1 MRGQRTQGQGSGV
14 PAVSGQAARG
24 QRKWVYLFE
33 EGRADQRR
41 LLGGKGANLA
51 EMTNIGLP
59 VPPGFT
65 ISTEACI
72 AYYEAEGGAFPP
84 GLEEQVW
91 DRLAVIEKKTG
102 KRFGDPANPLLVSVR
117 SGAMISMPGMMDTIL
132 NLGLNDGT
140 VRGLA
145 ARSGDERFAY
155 DCYRRFIQMFGN
167 VVLGIKHQRFD
178 EIVLA
183 RRKKAGVEYDYQ
195 LTASDLQAVIAAY
208 VKLIEKE
215 TGSAFPQDPRRQ
227 LLMAIR
233 AVFASW
239 NNDRAIVYRN
249 QQKIPHDLGTAVNV
263 QTMVFG
269 NLGPTSATGVM
280 FTRNVATGEREIYG
294 EYLVNAQGEDV
305 VAGVRTPKPVSA
317 MKDEMPRTYEA
328 LLELCQTLEKHYL
341 DVQDIEFTVEDGRL
355 YVLQTRT
362 AKRTAAAAVKIAADM
377 VGEGLI
383 DKAEAVMRLP
393 AEQAEHLL
401 KPMIDWDRVKKEG
414 LRPVKVAAGLPAS
427 PGAALGR
434 VVFTSKDAVAAVGGE
449 ADPKKRPKIIL
460 VRPMTNPDDIRGI
473 LAAQGV
479 LTSQGGMTCHAA
491 IVARQWG
498 IPTVVGCQALD
509 IDEERKVIRVSPAA
523 GFKSAAGARA
533 GGESDLGG
541 EVVISPR
548 DTVTIDGSTGDVY
561 LGELPLMEPK
571 ITDEFATILGW
582 ADSLKR
588 LGVWANAD
596 NPREAARAREYGAT
610 GIGLCR
616 TEHMF
621 LVPERVPVVRRMIL
635 ARKEEDR
642 RKALDELLPMQEE
655 DFYGILKVM
664 EGYPVTIRLL
674 DPPLHEFLPHHEDLL
689 VEVAELRM
697 TAAGTTELASRAGR
711 RLVEAEKLLHRVGE
725 LKEFNPMMGH
735 RGVRLGVT
743 FPEVYEMQARAIFRA
758 AARLVKEGVDARPEV
773 MIPLVGIEGELAMM
787 REMVVRVAEETMKEF
802 GVKFNYHVG
811 TMIEVPRGALVADQI
826 AKHAE
831 FFSFGTNDLTQMTF
845 GFSRDDAEGKF
856 LGDYLSRKIL
866 KENPFAVLDRD
877 GVGRLMEIAVLRG
890 RSVREDLK
898 VGICGEHGG
907 DPSSIEFCHGA
918 GLNYVSCSP
927 FRVPTARLAAAQAKI
942 KEDRA
947 KSGHKADERG
957 ER

>member
-1 MRGQRTQGQGSGV
+1 M
-14 PAVSGQAARG
+14 AK
-24 QRKWVYLFE
+24 KWVYLFE
-33 EGRADQRR
+33 EGSADQRR

-72 AYYEAEGGAFPP
+72 AFYATPGGAMPP

-91 DRLAVIEKKTG
+91 DRLAVIEKRMG
-102 KRFGDPANPLLVSVR
+102 RRLGDPTSPLLVSVR
-117 SGAMISMPGMMDTIL
+117 SGAPISMPGMMDTIL
-132 NLGLNDGT
+132 NLGLNDQT
-140 VRGLA
+140 VEGLA
-145 ARSGDERFAY
+145 RLSGDSRFAY

-167 VVLGIKHQRFD
+167 VVLGIEHHAFD
-178 EIVLA
+178 KVMVA
-183 RRKKAGVEYDYQ
+183 RRAKAGVQYDYE
-195 LTASDLQAVIAAY
+195 LGPDDLKAVIAEY
-208 VKLIEKE
+208 RDIILRE
-215 TGSAFPQDPRRQ
+215 TKTEFPQDPRRQ
-227 LLMAIR
+227 LLAAIR

-239 NNDRAIVYRN
+239 NNDRAIVYRKVN
-249 QQKIPHDLGTAVNV
+249 KIPDDLGTAVNV

-280 FTRNVATGEREIYG
+280 FTRNVATGEREMYG

-305 VAGVRTPKPVSA
+305 VAGIRTPKPVSE
-317 MKDEMPRTYEA
+317 MKTEMPETHA
-328 LLELCQTLEKHYL
+328 QLVELCRTLEKHYL
-341 DVQDIEFTVEDGRL
+341 DVQDIEFTIEDKKL

-362 AKRTAAAAVKIAADM
+362 AKRTAAAAVRIAVDM
-377 VGEGLI
+377 VAEGLI

-401 KPMIDWDRVKKEG
+401 KPMIDWDEVKRRGDK
-414 LRPVKVAAGLPAS
+414 PVKVATGLPAS
-427 PGAALGR
+427 PGAATGR
-434 VVFTSKDAVAAVGGE
+434 VFFTSADAVAAAGPA
-449 ADPKKRPKIIL
+449 ADPTKRNKVIL

-498 IPTVVGCQALD
+498 IPTVVGCQALQ
-509 IDEERKVIRVSPAA
+509 IDEDKKLIEVQAKGGPGQGKAGETDRWVIRE
-523 GFKSAAGARA
+523 G
-533 GGESDLGG
+533 
-541 EVVISPR
+541 
-548 DTVTIDGSTGDVY
+548 DTLTIDGSTGDVY
-561 LGELPLMEPK
+561 LGELPLVEPR
-571 ITDEFATILGW
+571 ITAEFATILGW
-582 ADSLKR
+582 ADEYKR

-596 NPREAARAREYGAT
+596 TPQEAARAREYGAK
-610 GIGLCR
+610 GIGLTR

-621 LVPERVPVVRRMIL
+621 LKPERVPVVRRMIM
-635 ARKEEDR
+635 AEREDER

-664 EGYPVTIRLL
+664 HGYPVTIRLL
-674 DPPLHEFLPHHEDLL
+674 DPPLHEFLPHHEELL
-689 VEVAELRM
+689 VRTTINRMLAAVPEYAAEAR
-697 TAAGTTELASRAGR
+697 ARLA
-711 RLVEAEKLLHRVGE
+711 EDEKLLRRVTE
-725 LKEFNPMMGH
+725 LREYNPMMGH

-743 FPEVYEMQARAIFRA
+743 FPEVYEMQARAIFQA
-758 AARLVKEGVDARPEV
+758 AARLVKEGVDAKPEV
-773 MIPLVGIEGELAMM
+773 MIPLVGIEGEIAMM
-787 REMVVRVAEETMKEF
+787 REMVVRVAEETMARF
-802 GVKFNYHVG
+802 GVKFDYHVG
-811 TMIEVPRGALVADQI
+811 TMIEVPRGALVADEI

-856 LGDYLSRKIL
+856 LGSYLDRKIL
-866 KENPFAVLDRD
+866 KENPFAVLDRN
-877 GVGRLMEIAVLRG
+877 GVGRLMEMAILRG
-890 RSVREDLK
+890 RSVRENLK

-907 DPSSIEFCHGA
+907 DPSSIEFCHLA
-918 GLNYVSCSP
+918 GLDYVSCSP
-927 FRVPTARLAAAQAKI
+927 FRVPTARVAAAQAKI

-957 ER
+957 EK

>member
-1 MRGQRTQGQGSGV
+1 MTVRSGPRREVGAVTRHRTRTRERSGT
-14 PAVSGQAARG
+14 GKK
-24 QRKWVYLFE
+24 KWVYLFE

-72 AYYEAEGGAFPP
+72 ASYDAGGRFPEG
-84 GLEEQVW
+84 LREQVS

-102 KRFGDPANPLLVSVR
+102 KRFGDPTNPLLVSVR
-117 SGAMISMPGMMDTIL
+117 SGAMVSMPGMMDTIL
-132 NLGLNDGT
+132 NLGLNAET
-140 VRGLA
+140 VEGLA
-145 ARSGDERFAY
+145 ARSGDPRFAY

-167 VVLGIKHQRFD
+167 VVLKLEHHDFDKIIGAQR
-178 EIVLA
+178 
-183 RRKKAGVEYDYQ
+183 RKAGVESDHE
-195 LTASDLQAVIAAY
+195 LTVDDLKEVVTAY
-208 VKLIEKE
+208 GDFVKEN
-215 TGSAFPQDPRRQ
+215 TGSVFPQDPTTQ
-227 LLMAIR
+227 LHMAIE

-249 QQKIPHDLGTAVNV
+249 VNKIPHDLGTAVNV

-280 FTRNVATGEREIYG
+280 FTRNPATGEPGVYG

-305 VAGVRTPKPVSA
+305 VAGIRTPKPLEA
-317 MKDEMPRTYEA
+317 MKDEMPETYGQ
-328 LLELCQTLEKHYL
+328 LVDLCQTLEKHYR
-341 DVQDIEFTVEDGRL
+341 DMQDIEFTVEDGRL

-362 AKRTAAAAVKIAADM
+362 GKRTAAAAVKIAVDM
-377 VGEGLI
+377 VGEGLV
-383 DKAEAVMRLP
+383 DREEAVMRFP
-393 AEQAEHLL
+393 AEQAEQLL
-401 KPMIDWDRVKKEG
+401 KPMIAWERVKREG
-414 LRPVKVAAGLPAS
+414 LEPVKAATGLPAS

-434 VVFTSKDAVAAVGGE
+434 VVFTSAEAVEMVGE
-449 ADPKKRPKIIL
+449 QTDPKKKPKVIL

-498 IPTVVGCQALD
+498 IPTVVGCQALE
-509 IDEERKVIRVSPAA
+509 IDEDRRLINVNGRVIRQGDV
-523 GFKSAAGARA
+523 
-533 GGESDLGG
+533 
-541 EVVISPR
+541 
-548 DTVTIDGSTGDVY
+548 VTIDGSTGDVY
-561 LGELPLMEPK
+561 LGELPLVEPQ
-571 ITDEFATILGW
+571 ISDEFAILLGW
-582 ADSLKR
+582 ADEFRR

-596 NPREAARAREYGAT
+596 TPKEAARAREYGAE

-635 ARKEEDR
+635 AEDEAVR
-642 RKALDELLPMQEE
+642 REALDELLPMQEE
-655 DFYGILKVM
+655 DFYGILKTM
-664 EGYPVTIRLL
+664 HGLPVTIRLL
-674 DPPLHEFLPHHEDLL
+674 DPPLHEFLPHRDHLL
-689 VEVAELRM
+689 VELTELRV
-697 TAAGTTELASRAGR
+697 TGAGADGADPERQRKLEETEELLR
-711 RLVEAEKLLHRVGE
+711 RVDELH
-725 LKEFNPMMGH
+725 EFNPMMGH

-773 MIPLVGIEGELAMM
+773 MVPLVGLEGEIAMM
-787 REMVVRVAEETMKEF
+787 RELVVRVAEETMEEF
-802 GVKFNYHVG
+802 GVRFEYHVG
-811 TMIEVPRGALVADQI
+811 TMIEVPRGALVADEI
-826 AKHAE
+826 ARHAE

-856 LGDYLSRKIL
+856 LGAYLEHRLL
-866 KENPFAVLDRD
+866 KNNPFATLDQS
-877 GVGRLMEIAVLRG
+877 GVGRLMEIAILRG
-890 RSVREDLK
+890 RNVREDLK
-898 VGICGEHGG
+898 IGICGEHGG
-907 DPSSIEFCHGA
+907 DPESIGFCHEA
-918 GLNYVSCSP
+918 GLDYVSCSP
-927 FRVPTARLAAAQAKI
+927 FRVPTARVAAAQARI
-942 KEDRA
+942 REDRA
-947 KSGHKADERG
+947 KRGFVPDERG

>member
-1 MRGQRTQGQGSGV
+1 M
-14 PAVSGQAARG
+14 AK
-24 QRKWVYLFE
+24 KWVYLFE

-72 AYYEAEGGAFPP
+72 AYYDAVGGAFPP
-84 GLEEQVW
+84 GLEAEVW
-91 DRLAVIEKKTG
+91 ERLAVIEKKTG
-102 KRFGDPANPLLVSVR
+102 KKLGDPERPLLVSVR
-117 SGAMISMPGMMDTIL
+117 SGAPVSMPGMMDTIL
-132 NLGLNDGT
+132 NLGLNDRT
-140 VRGLA
+140 VEGLA
-145 ARSGDERFAY
+145 RLSGDARFAY

-167 VVLGIKHQRFD
+167 VVLGVEHHAFD
-178 EIVLA
+178 KVMVA
-183 RRKKAGVEYDYQ
+183 RRAKAKVEFDYE
-195 LTASDLQAVIAAY
+195 LSPADLKAVIGDY
-208 VKLIEKE
+208 TKLILKE
-215 TGSAFPQDPRRQ
+215 TKAAFPQDPREQ
-227 LLMAIR
+227 LLAAIR

-239 NNDRAIVYRN
+239 NNDRAIVYRRES
-249 QQKIPHDLGTAVNV
+249 KIPDDLGTAVNV

-269 NLGPTSATGVM
+269 NLGPSSATGVM
-280 FTRNVATGEREIYG
+280 FTRNVATGEPGMYG

-305 VAGVRTPKPVSA
+305 VAGIRTPKSV
-317 MKDEMPRTYEA
+317 DEMKAEMPGTHAE
-328 LLELCQTLEKHYL
+328 LLELCKTLEKHYL
-341 DVQDIEFTVEDGRL
+341 DVQDIEFTVEDRRL
-355 YVLQTRT
+355 FVLQTRT
-362 AKRTAAAAVKIAADM
+362 AKRTAAAAVRIAVDM
-377 VGEGLI
+377 VGERLI

-401 KPMIDWDRVKKEG
+401 KPMIDWGEVKKRN
-414 LRPVKVAAGLPAS
+414 LKPVKVAAGLPAS

-434 VVFTSKDAVAAVGGE
+434 VAFTSSDAVAVAGPAAE
-449 ADPKKRPKIIL
+449 ASKRNKVIL

-509 IDEERKVIRVSPAA
+509 IDEERKLIDVRSKAGEWTIRE
-523 GFKSAAGARA
+523 G
-533 GGESDLGG
+533 
-541 EVVISPR
+541 

-561 LGELPLMEPK
+561 LGELPLIAPR
-571 ITDEFATILGW
+571 ITDQFAVILGW
-582 ADSLKR
+582 ADEYKR

-596 NPREAARAREYGAT
+596 TPGEAARAREYGAK
-610 GIGLCR
+610 GIGLTR

-621 LVPERVPVVRRMIL
+621 LVPERVPVVRRMIM
-635 ARKEEDR
+635 AKKEEDR
-642 RKALDELLPMQEE
+642 RKALSELLPMQEE

-664 EGYPVTIRLL
+664 HGFPVTIRLL
-674 DPPLHEFLPHHEDLL
+674 DPPLHEFLPHYEDLL
-689 VEVAELRM
+689 VRTTLNRMLATVPDYAAEAQRRLAKDEKFLRRVAELR
-697 TAAGTTELASRAGR
+697 
-711 RLVEAEKLLHRVGE
+711 
-725 LKEFNPMMGH
+725 EFNPMMGH

-758 AARLVKEGVDARPEV
+758 AARLVKEKVDARPEV
-773 MIPLVGIEGELAMM
+773 MIPLVGIAGEISMM
-787 REMVVRVAEETMKEF
+787 RDMVVRVAEETMKEF
-802 GVKFNYHVG
+802 GVKFDYHVG
-811 TMIEVPRGALVADQI
+811 TMIEVPRGALVADEI
-826 AKHAE
+826 ARHAE

-856 LGDYLSRKIL
+856 LGSYLDRKIL

-877 GVGRLMEIAVLRG
+877 GVGRLMEMAILRG
-890 RSVREDLK
+890 RSVRENLK

-907 DPSSIEFCHGA
+907 DPNSIEFCHGA

-927 FRVPTARLAAAQAKI
+927 FRVPTARVAAAQAKI

-947 KSGHKADERG
+947 KSGHKADDRG
-957 ER
+957 EK